1 MSNGTSIAG
10 FGGTI
15 RKAAPGK
22 AFGGE
27 RPTVLC
33 WHAKADCRLP
43 RQTIESGDADKDN
56 AHDRLNLV

>member
-22 AFGGE
+22 AFGGSGH
-27 RPTVLC
+27 RFCVGTPKQIVVFPGRQSSQAMPTRAMLTT
-33 WHAKADCRLP
+33 D
-43 RQTIESGDADKDN
+43 
-56 AHDRLNLV
+56 